1 MELTEL
7 QSLWTKQDET
17 MKENIRLN
25 REILRQLLIRKPER
39 RIRWIKIHSI
49 YELILPLILLPIII
63 PQMEFRNETSFYIG
77 ALLFGSFCLTTY
89 IWAIQ
94 YFLKVMKIDFSSP
107 IITMK
112 KQLAELEK
120 LKLKTKKIGFMLVP
134 VVLAGIFLLG
144 GFRIHEVSFY
154 TMLPLFLIIIVF
166 SISVYATFHYSIF
179 ERFRKLNHEISEL
192 EKLIDEK

>member
-1 MELTEL
+1 MEFNEL

-25 REILRQLLIRKPER
+25 REILRQLLIQKPER

-134 VVLAGIFLLG
+134 VVLVGIFLLG
-144 GFRIHEVSFY
+144 GFCIHEVSFY
-154 TMLPLFLIIIVF
+154 SMLPLFLIIIVF
-166 SISVYATFHYSIF
+166 SISVYVTFHYSIF
-179 ERFRKLNHEISEL
+179 ERFRKLNREISEL
-192 EKLIDEK
+192 EKLINEE